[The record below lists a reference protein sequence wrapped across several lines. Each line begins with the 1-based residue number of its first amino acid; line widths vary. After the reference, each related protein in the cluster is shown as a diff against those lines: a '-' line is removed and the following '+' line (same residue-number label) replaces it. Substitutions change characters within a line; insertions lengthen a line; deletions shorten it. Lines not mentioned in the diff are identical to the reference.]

1 MKMKKKSGG
10 GGANWMDTYG
20 DMVTLLLCFFVLL
33 YSMSTISEEKW
44 KMLVVS
50 FNPDAAQTVT
60 ESSGNDG
67 PNADPEDTDGSGMGL
82 SQMDIDNDMA
92 QLYELLVTYVDAQ
105 QAEDS
110 ISVSQGDGKV
120 FVTFNQAVFFD
131 GESWTLREESK
142 PLLEMVG
149 DMLSTVADSIDEV
162 RIMGHTAQAHPNK
175 PNNISVDRLLSA
187 QRAANTLAY
196 LQQFCTV
203 DPARMISEGYG
214 QWRPVASNDT
224 AEGRAKNRRVEM
236 IISGRN
242 LEEELASGIQNYYTT
257 ENAPTVSTEPTDTD
271 ATANTETG
279 TADGTSEGGETTTN
293 TAGEGTQPGD
303 SGTTGTEG

>member
-50 FNPDAAQTVT
+50 FNPDAAQTMT

-67 PNADPEDTDGSGMGL
+67 PNADPEELDGSGMGL
-82 SQMDIDNDMA
+82 SQVDIDNDMA
-92 QLYELLVTYVDAQ
+92 QLYELLVTYVAAQ
-105 QAEDS
+105 QAEES

-149 DMLSTVADSIDEV
+149 DMLSTVADSIEEV
-162 RIMGHTAQAHPNK
+162 RVMGHTAQAHPNR

-214 QWRPVASNDT
+214 QWRPVSSNDT
-224 AEGRAKNRRVEM
+224 AEGRALNRRVEM

-242 LEEELASGIQNYYTT
+242 LEDELASGIQNYYTV
-257 ENAPTVSTEPTDTD
+257 ENAPVVTPDVD
-271 ATANTETG
+271 AGTGDNGTNTEDSEG
-279 TADGTSEGGETTTN
+279 TASGETTQSDG
-293 TAGEGTQPGD
+293 AD
-303 SGTTGTEG
+303 TTGTEG

>member
-1 MKMKKKSGG
+1 
-10 GGANWMDTYG
+10 
-20 DMVTLLLCFFVLL
+20 
-33 YSMSTISEEKW
+33 
-44 KMLVVS
+44 MLVVS

-60 ESSGNDG
+60 ENSGNDG
-67 PNADPEDTDGSGMGL
+67 PNADPEEQDGSGMGL
-82 SQMDIDNDMA
+82 SQMDIDQDMA
-92 QLYELLVTYVDAQ
+92 QLYELLMTYIAKE

-149 DMLSTVADSIDEV
+149 EMLSTVADSIDEV
-162 RIMGHTAQAHPNK
+162 RVMGHTAQANPNK

-242 LEEELASGIQNYYTT
+242 LEQEIASGIENFYTEGNLPVAT
-257 ENAPTVSTEPTDTD
+257 PDEGSADTAGSADTTD
-271 ATANTETG
+271 ATG
-279 TADGTSEGGETTTN
+279 
-293 TAGEGTQPGD
+293 
-303 SGTTGTEG
+303 GTEGDTAADTTGGDTPPDSANTTGAEG

>member
-1 MKMKKKSGG
+1 MKMRKKGGGG

-50 FNPDAAQTVT
+50 FNPNAAQTMT
-60 ESSGNDG
+60 ESSGNEG
-67 PNADPEDTDGSGMGL
+67 PNADPEEVDGSGMGL
-82 SQMDIDNDMA
+82 SQVKIDEDMA
-92 QLYELLVTYVDAQ
+92 QLYELLVTYIAQ
-105 QAEDS
+105 ENAEES
-110 ISVSQGDGKV
+110 ISVSKGDGKV
-120 FVTFNQAVFFD
+120 FITFNQAVFFNGD
-131 GESWTLREESK
+131 DWSLREDSK
-142 PLLEMVG
+142 PLLEMVAA
-149 DMLSTVADSIDEV
+149 MLSEVADSVDEV
-162 RIMGHTAQAHPNK
+162 RIMGHTAQANPSR

-196 LQQFCTV
+196 IQQFCTL

-224 AEGRAKNRRVEM
+224 AEGRAQNRRVEM

-242 LEEELASGIQNYYTT
+242 LEKELAGETQSYYTVD
-257 ENAPTVSTEPTDTD
+257 NAPVIQSTQAASSSMDGS
-271 ATANTETG
+271 NTETSTVG
-279 TADGTSEGGETTTN
+279 TTTTETSQN
-293 TAGEGTQPGD
+293 GE
-303 SGTTGTEG
+303 STT

>member
-50 FNPDAAQTVT
+50 FNPDAAQTIT

-67 PNADPEDTDGSGMGL
+67 PNADPNEQDGAGMGL
-82 SQMDIDNDMA
+82 SQMDIDEDMA
-92 QLYELLVTYVDAQ
+92 QLYDLLVTYVAAQ

-110 ISVSQGDGKV
+110 ISVSKGDGKV

-162 RIMGHTAQAHPNK
+162 RIMGHTAQANPDK

-214 QWRPVASNDT
+214 QWHPVASNDT
-224 AEGRAKNRRVEM
+224 PEGRAKNRRVEM

-242 LEEELASGIQNYYTT
+242 LEEELTSGIQNYYTT
-257 ENAPTVSTEPTDTD
+257 EIVPAVSTEPTDTD
-271 ATANTETG
+271 VTTNTETG
-279 TADGTSEGGETTTN
+279 SADGTVEGEDTTTN
-293 TAGEGTQPGD
+293 TAGESDQPGGSD
-303 SGTTGTEG
+303 TTGTEG

>member
-50 FNPDAAQTVT
+50 FNPDAAQTMT

-67 PNADPEDTDGSGMGL
+67 PNADPEELDGSGMGL
-82 SQMDIDNDMA
+82 SQVDIDNDMA
-92 QLYELLVTYVDAQ
+92 QLYELLVTYVAAQ
-105 QAEDS
+105 QAEES

-149 DMLSTVADSIDEV
+149 DMLSTVADSIEEV
-162 RIMGHTAQAHPNK
+162 RVMGHTAQAHPNR

-224 AEGRAKNRRVEM
+224 AEGRALNRRVEM

-242 LEEELASGIQNYYTT
+242 LDEELASGIQNYYTV
-257 ENAPTVSTEPTDTD
+257 ENAPVVTPDVDAGTGDNGTNTEGSEDTVS
-271 ATANTETG
+271 
-279 TADGTSEGGETTTN
+279 GES
-293 TAGEGTQPGD
+293 TQPDGAD
-303 SGTTGTEG
+303 TTGTEG